1 MIVGRNWFAVLGDW
15 FFKSFTE
22 LFQVGEK
29 HEDGGIICI
38 VFWACTGVLYFLLHI
53 CEIDVRKEYVRTF
66 ERYIGEPT
74 GDLESL
80 SLVFR
85 QSGDYFTGD
94 CELILKNATGEKMNR
109 LLLFLNPDLAVKRV
123 IVRGQEIPFVRDH
136 QVLNVDMPLDVKD
149 SVKLRV
155 EYTGKIDGRICYL
168 DIPDEEIL
176 PDFREYSDFSGWENK
191 MLFWERNKPC

>member
-1 MIVGRNWFAVLGDW
+1 MNLWCYLLQRLAWLLGGTGLLFW
-15 FFKSFTE
+15 AIGFSNRLPNCFKSVKNTRM
-22 LFQVGEK
+22 V
-29 HEDGGIICI
+29 GIICI

-149 SVKLRV
+149 SVKLV
-155 EYTGKIDGRICYL
+155 WS
-168 DIPDEEIL
+168 IP
-176 PDFREYSDFSGWENK
+176 
-191 MLFWERNKPC
+191 ER